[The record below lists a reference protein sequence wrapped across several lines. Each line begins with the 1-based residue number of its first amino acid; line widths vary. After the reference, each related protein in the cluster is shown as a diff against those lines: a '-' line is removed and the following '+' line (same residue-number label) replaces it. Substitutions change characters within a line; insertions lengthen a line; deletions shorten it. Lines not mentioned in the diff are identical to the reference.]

1 MTLRSNRKPEGS
13 VQIKRRQSKYVREL
27 DVTEFCDSVH
37 MSGVG
42 WGLGLWAV
50 CLGERVSVP
59 RRRLK
64 QMLCPGRHTMLS
76 LESCSVTPGSLS

>member
-42 WGLGLWAV
+42 WGLG
-50 CLGERVSVP
+50 GSVYNN
-59 RRRLK
+59 
-64 QMLCPGRHTMLS
+64 
-76 LESCSVTPGSLS
+76 ES